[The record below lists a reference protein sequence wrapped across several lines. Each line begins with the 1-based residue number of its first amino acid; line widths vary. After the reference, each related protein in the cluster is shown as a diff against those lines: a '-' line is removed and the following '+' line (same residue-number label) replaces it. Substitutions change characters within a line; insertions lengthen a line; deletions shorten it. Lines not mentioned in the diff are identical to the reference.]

1 MLLNIEKMFYTGG
14 IKMESDEVIKTL
26 RKCELFSELSDKELR
41 SFAKL
46 GSVQE
51 YEAGDTIFEQGS
63 LATKLHVLS
72 EGQVSLLRKLDLGN
86 TRMAYATVYV
96 LRERAH
102 RRLMGGWCTL
112 VGKQHV
118 HMCSAKCDK
127 RTKMVSI
134 DCSDLRAIITEK
146 LKIRVKILEKL
157 VLILR
162 DRIESSYEVMETL

>member
-1 MLLNIEKMFYTGG
+1 
-14 IKMESDEVIKTL
+14 MESDEVIKTL
-26 RKCELFSELSDKELR
+26 RKCELFGELSDKELR
-41 SFAKL
+41 HFAKL

-63 LATKLHVLS
+63 IATKLFILS
-72 EGQVSLLRKLDLGN
+72 KGQVSLRRKLDLGN

-96 LRERAH
+96 LRERAY
-102 RRLMGGWCTL
+102 RRLMGGWCTI

-134 DCSDLRAIITEK
+134 DCSDFRAIITEK

-162 DRIESSYEVMETL
+162 DRIESSYEAMETL